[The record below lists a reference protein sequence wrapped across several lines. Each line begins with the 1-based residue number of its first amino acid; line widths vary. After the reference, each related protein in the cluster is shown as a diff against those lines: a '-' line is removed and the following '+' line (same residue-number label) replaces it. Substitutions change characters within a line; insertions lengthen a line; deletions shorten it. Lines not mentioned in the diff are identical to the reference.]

1 MANQS
6 IRHWLSAEQFGR
18 TRPVRAPKVGQ
29 WPSTR
34 PSASKNGQVTDEEGE
49 KDRASA
55 GLSTAY
61 GRSMALRKVLWN
73 RNPFRYL
80 ACGRE
85 LLWKRSASCSAIHQ
99 LWCAHGAR
107 TAKLLRARPVARQFT
122 SFDART
128 AKLLRAW
135 PRAKRL
141 LCHPWQS
148 RGWKTSGRLG
158 EAALPSEVAL
168 LGATRRRHNHSA
180 QRREI

>member
-1 MANQS
+1 MRAPS
-6 IRHWLSAEQFGR
+6 IEGPATNGKSVDSPLAQRGAVWQDAPRARPQGR
-18 TRPVRAPKVGQ
+18 TMAKHKAKRFQKRAGY
-29 WPSTR
+29 R
-34 PSASKNGQVTDEEGE
+34 RGRG

-122 SFDART
+122 SFDVRTGRTRQNCFALGRGQSGCFAIRGRAVGGKPAAASARRPYQ
-128 AKLLRAW
+128 ARW
-135 PRAKRL
+135 PY
-141 LCHPWQS
+141 
-148 RGWKTSGRLG
+148 
-158 EAALPSEVAL
+158 
-168 LGATRRRHNHSA
+168 
-180 QRREI
+180 

>member
-107 TAKLLRARPVARQFT
+107 TAKLLRA
-122 SFDART
+122 
-128 AKLLRAW
+128 K
-135 PRAKRL
+135 PRAKQL

-148 RGWKTSGRLG
+148 RGWKAGGRLG
-158 EAALPSEVAL
+158 EAAYPGEGITTERNNGRYDILTA
-168 LGATRRRHNHSA
+168 
-180 QRREI
+180 